1 MRTCSY
7 YIETEGDFR
16 FYNPP
21 PPPWGV
27 IEEITVPYLY
37 KLRHVLKDF

>member
-16 FYNPP
+16 FYNP